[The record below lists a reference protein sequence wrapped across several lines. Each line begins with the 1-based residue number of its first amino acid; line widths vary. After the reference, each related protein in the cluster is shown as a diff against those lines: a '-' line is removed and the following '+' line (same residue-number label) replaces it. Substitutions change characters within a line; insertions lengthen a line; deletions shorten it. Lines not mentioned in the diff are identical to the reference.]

1 MFKGEVLDGSEEE
14 YETIKN
20 SVKNVF
26 KDDFFEADLQDG
38 SYITLNSNIIQQSI
52 FRLNKV

>member
-38 SYITLNSNIIQQSI
+38 SYITLNNVIIQQSI
-52 FRLNKV
+52 FRVIKH